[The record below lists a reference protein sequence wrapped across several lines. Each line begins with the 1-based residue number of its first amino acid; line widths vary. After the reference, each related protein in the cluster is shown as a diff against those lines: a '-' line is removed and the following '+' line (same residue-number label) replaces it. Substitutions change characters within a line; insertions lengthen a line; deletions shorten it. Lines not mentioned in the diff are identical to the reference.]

1 MDLAV
6 KILLLILIAA
16 FVWVGV
22 ELALTFRKVRRR
34 TDDLMQNLDS
44 TIKRI
49 DTTVEALQPA
59 VAQIEPLVHKTET
72 TVDALSLDLLHVN
85 EILGD
90 VKSISGAAA
99 GATTAVT
106 GVVDKA
112 AGAVSN
118 AVSRIGPKGG
128 KAKGASRLSA
138 AQISNALVHAAQG
151 SEHTADN
158 AEGPDSAR
166 GHHVKGAS
174 NAAADGTF
182 EVDID
187 DIDDDMVT
195 LDGDD
200 IEAAT
205 ATAAPSSFDS
215 AAVTSFTNTGA
226 GAARAGSNNDYFV
239 APVDATTGA
248 TIWDDLEI
256 EDLEEPASV
265 GDSAHSSGWSSEEE
279 GDFFNGFSTG
289 YIEIPDKKPKHVLTR
304 RSLRKVRANASKT
317 AKTKKAAPKK
327 VPAVK
332 KSASKP
338 AAKKTSAKVVAK
350 TTATKAATKK
360 TATKAATKRST
371 TKAATKKT
379 ATKKPTTTK
388 RTATKAA
395 TKKTAAKKPAA
406 AKRTPAKKTAAKKT
420 PAKAATKTSA
430 KKAAP
435 KKTTRRTAR

>member
-16 FVWVGV
+16 FVWVGA

-59 VAQIEPLVHKTET
+59 VTQIEPLVHKTET

-128 KAKGASRLSA
+128 KAKGASRLTAS
-138 AQISNALVHAAQG
+138 QISNALVHAAQG
-151 SEHTADN
+151 SEHTADDT
-158 AEGPDSAR
+158 EGPASLR

-174 NAAADGTF
+174 NVAADGTF

-200 IEAAT
+200 FEAVT
-205 ATAAPSSFDS
+205 AAAAPSSFDS
-215 AAVTSFTNTGA
+215 ASVTSFTNTGA
-226 GAARAGSNNDYFV
+226 GAAGAGLNEDYFA
-239 APVDATTGA
+239 APVDAVTGA

-265 GDSAHSSGWSSEEE
+265 EDSAHSSEWGSEEE
-279 GDFFNGFSTG
+279 GDFFSGISTG
-289 YIEIPDKKPKHVLTR
+289 YIEIPDKKPKHARTR
-304 RSLRKVRANASKT
+304 RSLRKARAVASKT
-317 AKTKKAAPKK
+317 TKAKKAATKK
-327 VPAVK
+327 VTAVK
-332 KSASKP
+332 KSATKP
-338 AAKKTSAKVVAK
+338 ATKKKAAKVLAK
-350 TTATKAATKK
+350 TTATKATTKK
-360 TATKAATKRST
+360 TATKAATKST
-371 TKAATKKT
+371 AAKT
-379 ATKKPTTTK
+379 
-388 RTATKAA
+388 A
-395 TKKTAAKKPAA
+395 TKKTAAKKPVA
-406 AKRTPAKKTAAKKT
+406 AKRTTAKKAAIKKT
-420 PAKAATKTSA
+420 PAKAAMKNSG

-435 KKTTRRTAR
+435 KKITRRTAR